1 LVKNFIHRWKEKE
14 KQPSIVSRIKKIGQ
28 PSTSVKDQIS
38 LVTQRIDLQTKSL
51 EIAEKRFETRD
62 ADIFN
67 RVVKAISERDNPRAN
82 ILATEL
88 SEIRKVEKMLL
99 HASLALESV
108 SMRLRT
114 VSEMGDL
121 VTALA
126 PAASVLNTVRSEMCT
141 ILPEAGSELGNI
153 GNLLTEIVSTTNQS
167 SDVPVSV
174 GVRVDS
180 EAQMILQEAEL
191 AAEEKLKEQLPE
203 ITTRNTF
210 KRAASIDA

>member
-1 LVKNFIHRWKEKE
+1 LVKNFIHSWKEKE

-28 PSTSVKDQIS
+28 SSTSVKDQIS

-67 RVVKAISERDNPRAN
+67 RVVKSISERDNARAN

-88 SEIRKVEKMLL
+88 SEIRKIEKMLL

-108 SMRLRT
+108 SMRLKT
-114 VSEMGDL
+114 VSEMGDI

-141 ILPEAGSELGNI
+141 ILPEAGSELGSI
-153 GNLLTEIVSTTNQS
+153 GNLLTDIVATTNQS
-167 SDVPVSV
+167 TDVPVSV

-180 EAQMILQEAEL
+180 EAQMILEEAEL

-210 KRAASIDA
+210 KKATSIDA